1 MTAAVFWELALSAC
15 ATTFTPGPNN
25 ILLLSSTSTF
35 GFRKCRPLIFGI
47 WTGLLT
53 VMLICG
59 FGCAVLGELSP
70 QIVPVAKYVGAAYV
84 LYLAYKTFTRK
95 TGDGT
100 ADTSKPLTYVNGFL
114 LQFLNIKIMMLGI
127 AFYSSFILPY
137 GFHVGHVLA
146 FAAIMAACAGTGN
159 LIWATLGTILFPL
172 YKKYAKVINA
182 VMALLLVWCAWKIVK
197 V

>member
-1 MTAAVFWELALSAC
+1 
-15 ATTFTPGPNN
+15 
-25 ILLLSSTSTF
+25 
-35 GFRKCRPLIFGI
+35 
-47 WTGLLT
+47 
-53 VMLICG
+53 MLICG
-59 FGCAVLGELSP
+59 FGCAVLGELIP

-146 FAAIMAACAGTGN
+146 FAVIMAACAGTGN